1 MDMIKI
7 GKFLSELRREKNLTQ
22 EELGEELGV
31 TNKTVSRW
39 ETGTYLPPVE
49 IIQILSQ
56 KYGVSINEILSGER
70 ISDNEY
76 KEKAEENMKE
86 VLSKS
91 VFTLKDKDYFF
102 TRKWNKEHRFEL
114 VLEILAIIAAFILTL
129 IFFRD
134 FGFVICI
141 LAFVWSASVNNR
153 RRAYVEKHLF
163 DDKNIQ
169 NTDEDKK

>member
-56 KYGVSINEILSGER
+56 KYGVSINEILSGGR

-76 KEKAEENMKE
+76 KEKAEENMKA

-91 VFTLKDKDYFF
+91 VFTLKDKDDFF
-102 TRKWNKEHRFEL
+102 TRKWNKERMFVL
-114 VLEILAIIAAFILTL
+114 VLEMLAIIAAFVLTL

-134 FGFVICI
+134 FVFVICI
-141 LAFVWSASVNNR
+141 LSFVWIASVNNR

-163 DDKNIQ
+163 DDKNVQ
-169 NTDEDKK
+169 NTDGDKK